1 MTAATTTA
9 QAPTEVTEL
18 RLPQYA
24 GYTAGDAA
32 NNLAFSMTSMFL
44 LLYYTDVVGISAA
57 AVGTLFLVVRAW
69 DAFADIFAGRLV
81 DRTMTRWGKFRPFF
95 LFAGIPVLLLSA
107 ATFTVPGGLSD
118 GGKLAY
124 AYISYAL
131 LGMFYSLVNIPYG
144 SLAAAMTQNPQ
155 ERAKLASSRAV
166 GSALTIIMLA
176 FVVAPQIQGSGD
188 LQRSLT
194 ITTLAFAVVGSALYV
209 FLFSTAR
216 ENVQRDVAQVSFKQT
231 VGTLR
236 QNRPLMMLCLS
247 ALAFLTA
254 MFSMQTVNA
263 FYARDVLG
271 DANYFIVITVVSTGA
286 MFVMAPLVP
295 KIVRTFGKKR
305 GYIIAGLI
313 GIVGGVGITLSPPST
328 PAVPIFFFAVIGIA
342 LAVVNTLMFALE
354 ADTVEYG
361 EWKTGFRT
369 EGMTYALFSF
379 TRKLGQAVGGAAAAY
394 TIGLGGY
401 IAGAEA
407 QSDGAITAIRWAA
420 GLIPALFIIVAVAIM
435 SAYPLTEQKFQEIVR
450 DVAARRVA
458 RRAGDVP
465 GGER

>member
-1 MTAATTTA
+1 VTAITAPA
-9 QAPTEVTEL
+9 QAAPETRRL
-18 RLPQYA
+18 RLPQYL
-24 GYTAGDAA
+24 GYSAGDAA

-57 AVGTLFLVVRAW
+57 AVGTLFLVVRAF
-69 DAFADIFAGRLV
+69 DAFADIFAGSVV
-81 DRTMTRWGKFRPFF
+81 DRSNTRWGKFRPFF
-95 LFAGIPVLLLSA
+95 LFCGVPLLLLSV

-118 GGKLAY
+118 GAKLAY
-124 AYISYAL
+124 AYITYAL
-131 LGMFYSLVNIPYG
+131 LGLLYSLVNIPYG
-144 SLAAAMTQNPQ
+144 SLASAMSQLPQ
-155 ERAKLASSRAV
+155 ERAKLAGFRMIGTAV
-166 GSALTIIMLA
+166 TIIMLA
-176 FVVAPQIQGSGD
+176 FVVAPQIKGSSD

-194 ITTLAFAVVGSALYV
+194 ITTLAFVVVGAVLYL
-209 FLFSTAR
+209 FLFVTAR
-216 ENVQRDVAQVSFKQT
+216 ENVQRDVAKVSFKQA

-254 MFSMQTVNA
+254 MFSLQTVNA

-271 DANYFIVITVVSTGA
+271 DANYFITITLITTGA

-295 KIVRTFGKKR
+295 KIVRTLGKKR
-305 GYIIAGLI
+305 GYIFSGLL
-313 GIVGGVGITLSPPST
+313 GIVGGVGIWLAPAST
-328 PAVPIFFFAVIGIA
+328 PAISIIFFGVWGIA

-369 EGMTYALFSF
+369 EGLTYALFSF

-407 QSDGAITAIRWAA
+407 QSEGAIDAIRWAA
-420 GLIPALFIIVAVAIM
+420 GLIPTVFIIIAVAIM
-435 SAYPLTEQKFQEIVR
+435 AIYPLTEEKFQEIVR
-450 DVAARRVA
+450 DVAARRAARVA
-458 RRAGDVP
+458 TAQETP
-465 GGER
+465 E